1 MQAVMGPSRSESLVD
16 ELHKE
21 RFDGSEAKE
30 ICTVSKAQPERTV
43 KSELTHHHRK
53 PKASYKVIAQGS

>member
-21 RFDGSEAKE
+21 RFDGSESLK
-30 ICTVSKAQPERTV
+30 
-43 KSELTHHHRK
+43 
-53 PKASYKVIAQGS
+53 